1 MFTKKHCSPRKCK
14 IDYSCLSKN
23 ILISIAKILNKNY
36 NAKIKIKKRSKKKL
50 YNDIKEKLSR
60 SECKTESCWRN
71 INKIMDKLSD
81 KEKKQFNESFR
92 PLKPDNWN
100 NNPNT
105 WLNTTDINN
114 VMRQYEKKYPYFK
127 YYGATPIDFHI
138 KSDDTCLV
146 SNLCNINLNNLKN
159 KKCIGMVFNTDPHN
173 KSGQHWF
180 SMFIDTVGRNLENP
194 TIYYFDSATAIKDI
208 EELPLQILN
217 LIDKLQKQ
225 SNNKFDILYNDIKH
239 QYGSTECGVYCIHFL
254 TEMLKGI
261 AFEDYV
267 SKKLSDKKIEKYRN
281 KFFIENK

>member
-60 SECKTESCWRN
+60 AECKTESCGTN

-100 NNPNT
+100 NNANT